1 MVPDGRCGAALNR
14 RLGLR
19 ELTGCAAAVLALV
32 GTTAARA
39 ETRGYVFS
47 WFYTATASQP
57 DDCPNGFNPTSEE
70 MSRKI
75 LLDMGKKPEELD
87 KFYKDYPANMYG
99 AIVMRGKKDGKPT
112 YIYANPTT
120 EPDPQIKTAQ
130 GHVSYGFNLDG
141 KDGPN
146 DFVDPE
152 TGEHGVDNMMYRAVG
167 CFIAQRG
174 AVGTRPTYPDI
185 QWDMARDQQPAW
197 LIEVEGLQTDR
208 SGVKDGDVEIGIYR
222 ATGPIMRNAKGDP
235 QSDMTFVVD
244 DNPRMQ
250 NKVHAVVKNGVA
262 TTDPFELYMLQDPFG
277 VTEYHFKQTKIRL
290 KFNSDGSLQGV
301 LGGYQPWLPIYTSF
315 ALGGSVNELNLS
327 VDAPGIYY
335 ALKRLAD
342 AYPDPKTGENTYISS
357 AYWIEAVP
365 AFVVRKGEN
374 KTAAVTN

>member
-1 MVPDGRCGAALNR
+1 MVPESSCGVATGRRTGL
-14 RLGLR
+14 LGVA
-19 ELTGCAAAVLALV
+19 GCATAVLALL
-32 GTTAARA
+32 GATAARA
-39 ETRGYVFS
+39 ETRGYVVS
-47 WFYTATASQP
+47 WFYTATASQT

-75 LLDMGKKPEELD
+75 LLDMGKKPDELD
-87 KFYKDYPANMYG
+87 KYYKDYPANMYG

-112 YIYANPTT
+112 FIYANPTT

-130 GHVSYGFNLDG
+130 GHVAYGFNLDG

-152 TGEHGVDNMMYRAVG
+152 TGEHGVDDMLYRVLG

-174 AVGTRPTYPDI
+174 AIGTRPTYPDI
-185 QWDMARDQQPAW
+185 QWDMSRDQQPAW
-197 LIEVEGLQTDR
+197 LIEIKGVEADK
-208 SGVKDGDVEIGIYR
+208 SGVKDGDVDVGIFR

-250 NKVHAVVKNGVA
+250 NKVHGTLKNGVI

-290 KFNSDGSLQGV
+290 KLNPDGSLQGV

-335 ALKRLAD
+335 ALKRMAD

-357 AYWIEAVP
+357 SYWIEAAP
-365 AFVVRKGEN
+365 AFVIHKGEN
-374 KTAAVTN
+374 KTADVTN